1 MSDSFKKMFAKY
13 PGFNTTVHRSLFY
26 GKKSGILLENLTKPA
41 SSTSNLKT
49 CIPQDRRCILVHLG
63 SSLHP
68 MRPVSSNR
76 LLKRYTHGM
85 LGCSKKSSVSAVSSW
100 TFLKENGL
108 FATFCESIIFLQ
120 FNKVNK
126 NVNEQM
132 LVRERKLGKVF
143 NNTAILGE
151 NLR

>member
-1 MSDSFKKMFAKY
+1 
-13 PGFNTTVHRSLFY
+13 
-26 GKKSGILLENLTKPA
+26 
-41 SSTSNLKT
+41 
-49 CIPQDRRCILVHLG
+49 
-63 SSLHP
+63 
-68 MRPVSSNR
+68 
-76 LLKRYTHGM
+76 M
-85 LGCSKKSSVSAVSSW
+85 LGCSKKSSISAVSSW